1 MTTMKKLAFL
11 MIMMLSLVAC
21 STTRN
26 AATQKVDAQKVAAQ
40 IADSVNARTLKVTFN
55 YVNPMRFPV
64 HYLTTEYSLRI
75 KGDSISSYLPYFGR
89 AYRTDYGST
98 ESPLNF
104 EGLAWNMDISRY
116 KKRGYRFVFEVTNKQ
131 QESFVYNLTIFS
143 NGNATLNVNSNDRD
157 PISFDGEVVR

>member
-1 MTTMKKLAFL
+1 MKKLAFL
-11 MIMMLSLVAC
+11 MIMLVSLVAC
-21 STTRN
+21 TTSRN
-26 AATQKVDAQKVAAQ
+26 AATHKVDAQNVAAQ

-89 AYRTDYGST
+89 AYRADYGST

-104 EGLAWNMDISRY
+104 EGLARNMDISRY